1 MLPLLLAL
9 AALAVVVP
17 AAPIMPLPE
26 ETGEDSGALLTRLN
40 DELDAL
46 VETGETPVAF
56 SPPPPKIPTKSEV
69 QADAVMQSKKPDLP
83 SKKDTSKEKASH
95 SPREEV
101 KDPYK
106 GKPMP
111 TLSMIPGYKE
121 TAEDK
126 RDRLDP
132 DPFKQRGTY
141 TKDMKSQD
149 DHYKWANK
157 NPVTESGVKR
167 PWDEIRDFKDPKSKV
182 DRAKKIAHDIYH
194 MIHRPIAKQVEE
206 TAEERSIRLMK
217 EKFGR
222 STRFLNR
229 ILKANRKK
237 DRKSKNRSRARNK
250 RLRKE
255 KSKPK
260 LAFKHKIRNTMDE
273 QDRALSKK
281 ISKMK
286 PEAWATKKVLEEGKP
301 KTGTAMKQQ
310 REMPTN

>member
-1 MLPLLLAL
+1 MGIAEMVAKMLPLLLAL

-17 AAPIMPLPE
+17 ASPIMPLPE
-26 ETGEDSGALLTRLN
+26 DAGEESGALLTKLN

-46 VETGETPVAF
+46 VETGETSTVAF
-56 SPPPPKIPTKSEV
+56 APPPPKIPTRAEGESH
-69 QADAVMQSKKPDLP
+69 AVKQSNKPDLP
-83 SKKDTSKEKASH
+83 SKRDTSKEEASH
-95 SPREEV
+95 SPREEM

-121 TAEDK
+121 TA
-126 RDRLDP
+126 
-132 DPFKQRGTY
+132 
-141 TKDMKSQD
+141 KDMKAQD

-167 PWDEIRDFKDPKSKV
+167 PWDEIRDFKDPKAKV
-182 DRAKKIAHDIYH
+182 ERAKKIARDIYH
-194 MIHRPIAKQVEE
+194 LIHRPIAKKVEE

-229 ILKANRKK
+229 ILKANRRK
-237 DRKSKNRSRARNK
+237 DRRDKKRTRVRNK

-255 KSKPK
+255 KRKPK
-260 LAFKHKIRNTMDE
+260 LAFKHRIQNSMDKA
-273 QDRALSKK
+273 DRKLEKK
-281 ISKMK
+281 LKSMK
-286 PEAWATKKVLEEGKP
+286 PEPWAVKQ
-301 KTGTAMKQQ
+301 AMK
-310 REMPTN
+310 EG

>member
-1 MLPLLLAL
+1 LLAL

-17 AAPIMPLPE
+17 ASPIMPLPE
-26 ETGEDSGALLTRLN
+26 DAGEDSGALLTKLN

-46 VETGETPVAF
+46 VETGETSTVAF
-56 SPPPPKIPTKSEV
+56 APPPPKIPTRAEV
-69 QADAVMQSKKPDLP
+69 ESHAVKQSNKPDLP
-83 SKKDTSKEKASH
+83 SKRDTSKEEASH
-95 SPREEV
+95 SPREEM

-141 TKDMKSQD
+141 TKDMKAQD

-167 PWDEIRDFKDPKSKV
+167 PWDEIRDFKDPKAKV
-182 DRAKKIAHDIYH
+182 ERAKKIARDIYH
-194 MIHRPIAKQVEE
+194 LIHRPIAKKVEE

-229 ILKANRKK
+229 ILKANRRK
-237 DRKSKNRSRARNK
+237 DRKSKKRSKARNK

-255 KSKPK
+255 KRKPK

-281 ISKMK
+281 LDKMK
-286 PEAWATKKVLEEGKP
+286 PAAWAMKKALEEGKP
-301 KTGTAMKQQ
+301 KNSAMKKQ
-310 REMPTN
+310 REMPPN

>member
-1 MLPLLLAL
+1 MGIAEMVAKMLPLLLAL

-17 AAPIMPLPE
+17 ASPIMPLPE
-26 ETGEDSGALLTRLN
+26 DAGEDSGALLTKLN

-46 VETGETPVAF
+46 VETGETSTVAF
-56 SPPPPKIPTKSEV
+56 APPPPKIPTRAEV
-69 QADAVMQSKKPDLP
+69 ESHAVKQSNKPDLP
-83 SKKDTSKEKASH
+83 SKRDTSKEEASH
-95 SPREEV
+95 SPREEM

-141 TKDMKSQD
+141 TKDMKA
-149 DHYKWANK
+149 K
-157 NPVTESGVKR
+157 
-167 PWDEIRDFKDPKSKV
+167 DE
-182 DRAKKIAHDIYH
+182 RAKKIARDIYH
-194 MIHRPIAKQVEE
+194 LIHRPIAKKVEE

-222 STRFLNR
+222 SSRFLTR
-229 ILKANRKK
+229 ILKANRRK
-237 DRKSKNRSRARNK
+237 DRRDKKRTRVRNK

-255 KSKPK
+255 KRKPK
-260 LAFKHKIRNTMDE
+260 LAFKHRIQNSMDKA
-273 QDRALSKK
+273 DRKLEKK
-281 ISKMK
+281 LKSMK
-286 PEAWATKKVLEEGKP
+286 PEPWAVKQ
-301 KTGTAMKQQ
+301 AMK
-310 REMPTN
+310 EG